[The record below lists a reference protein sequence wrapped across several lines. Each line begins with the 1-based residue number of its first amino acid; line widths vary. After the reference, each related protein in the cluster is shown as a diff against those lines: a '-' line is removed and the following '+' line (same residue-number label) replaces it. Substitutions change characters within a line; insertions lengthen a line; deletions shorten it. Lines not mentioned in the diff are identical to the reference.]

1 MRRRSSIA
9 VDLGFILFGALV
21 IGFEYASNAKGFA
34 VAALLGGFAAY
45 LIIFDDDSA
54 RRHGDLARMLVGASV
69 GLAIGFMSTSS
80 YVAWLVLA
88 ALGSALGYLGRKWAV
103 HI

>member
-45 LIIFDDDSA
+45 LIIFDDDSD
-54 RRHGDLARMLVGASV
+54 RRHGELARMLVGASV
-69 GLAIGFMSTSS
+69 GLAVGFMGTSS
-80 YVAWLVLA
+80 YVAWVIFA
-88 ALGSALGYLGRKWAV
+88 VIGAALGYLGKKWALY
-103 HI
+103 I